1 MELHGLILVC
11 QDAACGARMLMR
23 YPACKRSAVSPQTVD
38 AFRGANVQ
46 QHGGRSPSAGLCDSA
61 VWQHSAAE
69 PAAATAAAPAPSKS
83 AAREKPLRRRLEL
96 EAEQER
102 PSAYSISSVVLAPA
116 FVRSGTMD
124 RPLALSIDDGLF
136 VGWPTPLPPP
146 PPPHPRRRFASPET
160 ASSGSSSASASAT
173 AAGTTT
179 SAASP
184 SGSSS
189 SASESSGAA
198 GGRTESKGTRSRR
211 GAARDPRSARSA
223 FQALLAGKTL
233 QDATTGGGATG
244 GGEQGRPQETLAIT
258 VAFALSLGEDRLFGA
273 RHGAVA
279 ALQRLSRAL
288 GAALQHEERRTG
300 WVSREVRGICRV
312 RDAFLAAQEG
322 AARPTILDLA
332 EVLLEASALC
342 AQLADVYRR
351 VRLCGAAQ
359 VLLNGWTALSLSLWA
374 PDVPPHPALRP
385 YMGLMLTDHDLADV
399 APRGSPAL
407 NTLLRACHPTKSFLD
422 LVHETG
428 LPLAHVY
435 RLASHLAYWR
445 AALIILPIRRD
456 SVYTV
461 APRPRVPVFTLE
473 DTLALKY
480 RTDCP
485 ISPPLIE
492 MLRCFTPT
500 VNKGLFL
507 GSVPFLAPSSPSHLL
522 LPFAGYLTFGEYLSQ
537 VVKNDIICTDTAPQ
551 PPPKTP
557 TQPPFISTRV
567 TRIDEFAQAVWWMLA
582 HGLLVQLQHHV
593 YVSLD
598 NRKSAVAKYLAENQL
613 TDSIGYFEQFV
624 VLRASFFL
632 DLYPSCAFVSS
643 TQMLANPPKRTHL

>member
-1 MELHGLILVC
+1 M
-11 QDAACGARMLMR
+11 
-23 YPACKRSAVSPQTVD
+23 
-38 AFRGANVQ
+38 
-46 QHGGRSPSAGLCDSA
+46 
-61 VWQHSAAE
+61 
-69 PAAATAAAPAPSKS
+69 
-83 AAREKPLRRRLEL
+83 
-96 EAEQER
+96 
-102 PSAYSISSVVLAPA
+102 
-116 FVRSGTMD
+116 
-124 RPLALSIDDGLF
+124 
-136 VGWPTPLPPP
+136 
-146 PPPHPRRRFASPET
+146 
-160 ASSGSSSASASAT
+160 
-173 AAGTTT
+173 
-179 SAASP
+179 
-184 SGSSS
+184 
-189 SASESSGAA
+189 
-198 GGRTESKGTRSRR
+198 
-211 GAARDPRSARSA
+211 
-223 FQALLAGKTL
+223 
-233 QDATTGGGATG
+233 
-244 GGEQGRPQETLAIT
+244 
-258 VAFALSLGEDRLFGA
+258 AFALSLGEDRLFGA

-507 GSVPFLAPSSPSHLL
+507 GYVPFLGTINTFTSLASFCRILNL
-522 LPFAGYLTFGEYLSQ
+522 WRIPFASCQERHYRHRHCAPATA
-537 VVKNDIICTDTAPQ
+537 KNTDTAALHQHAGHTDRRVCTGRVVDACPRTPRPAPAPRLRVPRQPQ
-551 PPPKTP
+551 ERRR
-557 TQPPFISTRV
+557 Q
-567 TRIDEFAQAVWWMLA
+567 
-582 HGLLVQLQHHV
+582 
-593 YVSLD
+593 VS
-598 NRKSAVAKYLAENQL
+598 
-613 TDSIGYFEQFV
+613 
-624 VLRASFFL
+624 
-632 DLYPSCAFVSS
+632 C
-643 TQMLANPPKRTHL
+643 